1 MCTCLQRSGVSKL
14 MSVVLS
20 VFLGRERGGRC
31 VFALSSSP
39 WCMDQGFSSV
49 QLEFCSVAVG
59 WVWSEITEFESLS
72 CELDVW

>member
-20 VFLGRERGGRC
+20 VFLGRERGGRW

-39 WCMDQGFSSV
+39 WCTDQGFSIV
-49 QLEFCSVAVG
+49 QLEFCNVAVG

>member
-20 VFLGRERGGRC
+20 VFLGRECGGHW
-31 VFALSSSP
+31 VFALSSPP
-39 WCMDQGFSSV
+39 WCTDQGFSSV